1 MQPIVILNPQQQDH
15 LLHAFETAL
24 AIGERSQFFLWTQ
37 GQLQALLP
45 HRLLVCLQL
54 GPNGDVLHSECFHSG
69 VLDEGL
75 RRSLC
80 DPASGLAVRL
90 QRRYRAGAAVP
101 LALCAA
107 APEGRLPGV
116 PGNLPAELHAL
127 GLDNV
132 LVHGSDS
139 LPGGATFFCLFD
151 VAPAPDARHAHCLRL
166 LLPYL
171 HMGLQSLGAPAARA
185 EGAGTARI
193 SARQAQIMRWLREG
207 KGNEEIG
214 QLLGISGLTVKNHLQ
229 RLYRQLGVSNRAHA
243 VARCASL
250 RLPDAGPYT
259 EARL

>member
-1 MQPIVILNPQQQDH
+1 MQAIVILNPQEQAH

-24 AIGERSQFFLWTQ
+24 SIGDRSQFFLWTQ
-37 GQLQALLP
+37 GRLQALLP

-54 GPNGDVLHSECFHSG
+54 GPQGEVLHSECFHSG
-69 VLDEGL
+69 VLEDDL
-75 RRSLC
+75 RRRLC
-80 DPASGLAVRL
+80 DPATGLAVRL
-90 QRRYRAGAAVP
+90 QRRYRDGTASP
-101 LALCAA
+101 LILRAA
-107 APEGRLPGV
+107 APAGGGQGV
-116 PGNLPAELHAL
+116 PGNVPAELHAL

-132 LVHGSDS
+132 LAHGSDS
-139 LPGGATFFCLFD
+139 LPGGATFFCLFG

-171 HMGLQSLGAPAARA
+171 HMGLQSLASPAPGAA
-185 EGAGTARI
+185 ETGTARI

-250 RLPDAGPYT
+250 RLPDAAPYS
-259 EARL
+259 ELRV

>member
-1 MQPIVILNPQQQDH
+1 MQPIVILNPQEQAH
-15 LLHAFETAL
+15 LLHAFESAL
-24 AIGERSQFFLWTQ
+24 AIGDRSQFFLWTQ
-37 GQLQALLP
+37 GRLQTLLP

-54 GPNGDVLHSECFHSG
+54 GQNGEVLRSECFHHG
-69 VLDEGL
+69 VVDADLQ
-75 RRSLC
+75 RSLC

-90 QRRYRAGAAVP
+90 QRRYRDGAAGP
-101 LALCAA
+101 LALSAA
-107 APEGRLPGV
+107 APAGGQPGV
-116 PGNLPAELHAL
+116 PGNLAAELHAL

-132 LVHGSDS
+132 LAHGSDS
-139 LPGGATFFCLFD
+139 LPGGATFFCLFG

-171 HMGLQSLGAPAARA
+171 HMGLQSLASPAPAEA
-185 EGAGTARI
+185 GAGTARI

-250 RLPDAGPYT
+250 RLPEAAPYS
-259 EARL
+259 ELRV